1 MTGDRV
7 AVVVDL
13 SPDLARAL
21 AQFVKRV
28 GWSEIRSSSN
38 AVDGEEA
45 EQVRAALEYL
55 RDALAVAGFAPR

>member
-13 SPDLARAL
+13 SPDLAWSL
-21 AQFVKRV
+21 AQFLKRV
-28 GWSEIRSSSN
+28 GWSEIRSN

-55 RDALAVAGFAPR
+55 RDALSVAGFAPR